1 MDIQDL
7 QRNWDE
13 FGKTDPLWAIMTE
26 PDKRDGKWDRAAFFK
41 TGADQIASAMRQ
53 ISELGITPARD
64 RCLDFGCGVGRLTQA
79 LCDHFDQCCG
89 VDIAPSMIALA
100 EQYNR
105 YPQRCRYYVN
115 AFPDLRIFEDRTFDF
130 VYSCIVLQH
139 MYPVYSKSYIKEF
152 LRILRPGGVLVFQMP
167 SAALDL
173 VDQYRLP
180 DADCRAQL
188 TLDQPPARIS
198 PGSQQTLRVRV
209 TNLGSTIWRANIPLN
224 ISCEIRIGNHW
235 LDATGAVVQFDDG
248 RTRIPRDVAPGKA
261 ITVPLTITAPA
272 QPGQYLL
279 ELDVVQEL
287 VTWFKDKGSTTL
299 RLPIRNQPGAFDKLS
314 AALLKRPRKRP
325 TDAEPPPQMEMHC
338 IAKAEVIDFVQQ
350 QGANV
355 VAAQEDSFCGP
366 AWRSFSYFV
375 TK

>member
-1 MDIQDL
+1 MDIKDL

-41 TGADQIASAMRQ
+41 TGADQIARAMAQ
-53 ISELGITPARD
+53 ISDLGITPARD

-79 LCDHFDQCCG
+79 LCDYFDTCCG

-105 YPQRCRYYVN
+105 YPQRCHYYVN
-115 AFPDLRIFEDRTFDF
+115 AFPDLRIFEDSTFDF

-139 MYPVYSKSYIKEF
+139 MYPIYSKSYIKEF
-152 LRILRPGGVLVFQMP
+152 LRVLRPGGVLVFQMP
-167 SAALDL
+167 SEEIPL
-173 VDQYRLP
+173 VDQYRLA
-180 DADCRAQL
+180 DADCQARL
-188 TLDQPPARIS
+188 TLDQPPARIR

-209 TNLGSTIWRANIPLN
+209 TNLGSTTWRAHVPLN
-224 ISCEIRIGNHW
+224 ISCEIRVGNHW
-235 LDATGAVVQFDDG
+235 LDATGALVQYDDG
-248 RTRIPRDVAPGKA
+248 RTQIPRDVPPGET
-261 ITVPLTITAPA
+261 ITVPLMITAPE
-272 QPGQYLL
+272 QPGQYIL

-287 VTWFKDKGSTTL
+287 ITWFKDKGSTTL
-299 RLPIRNQPGAFDKLS
+299 RLPIKNQHGALDKLS
-314 AALLKRPRKRP
+314 DAILKRPSARRAA
-325 TDAEPPPQMEMHC
+325 AEPPPQMEMHC
-338 IAKAEVIDFVQQ
+338 IKRDEVIDFVQH

-355 VAAQEDSFCGP
+355 VLAQEDSFCGP

>member
-1 MDIQDL
+1 MDIKDL

-41 TGADQIASAMRQ
+41 TGAEQIAKAMRQ
-53 ISELGITPARD
+53 VSDLGITPARE

-79 LCDHFDQCCG
+79 LCDYFDECCG

-105 YPQRCRYYVN
+105 YPQRCQYYVN
-115 AFPDLRIFEDRTFDF
+115 SFPDLRIFEDSTFDF

-152 LRILRPGGVLVFQMP
+152 LRILRPGGVLVFQLP
-167 SAALDL
+167 SEEIAL

-180 DADCRAQL
+180 DADCQARL
-188 TLDQPPARIS
+188 TLDQPLARIRPS
-198 PGSQQTLRVRV
+198 SQQTVHVRV
-209 TNLGSTIWRANIPLN
+209 TNLGGTTWRANVPLN
-224 ISCEIRIGNHW
+224 ISCEIRVGNHW
-235 LDATGAVVQFDDG
+235 LDATGALVQYDDG
-248 RTRIPRDVAPGKA
+248 RTKIPRDVPPGET
-261 ITVPLTITAPA
+261 ITVPLTITAPE
-272 QPGQYLL
+272 QPGQYIL
-279 ELDVVQEL
+279 EIDVVQEL
-287 VTWFKDKGSTTL
+287 ITWFKDKGSATL
-299 RLPIRNQPGAFDKLS
+299 RLPITSRHGSFDKLS
-314 AALLKRPRKRP
+314 AAILKRPSARRP
-325 TDAEPPPQMEMHC
+325 DAEPPPQMEMHC
-338 IAKAEVIDFVQQ
+338 IKRDEVIDFVQQ

-355 VAAQEDSFCGP
+355 VLAQEDSFCGP